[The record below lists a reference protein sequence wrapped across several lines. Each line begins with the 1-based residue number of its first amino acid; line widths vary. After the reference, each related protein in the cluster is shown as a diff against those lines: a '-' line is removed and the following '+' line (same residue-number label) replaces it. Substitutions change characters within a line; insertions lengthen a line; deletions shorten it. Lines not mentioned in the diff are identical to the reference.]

1 MASRA
6 LLRRR
11 KYLVQSLSEHVH
23 TIQCLSSVERQGKL
37 GYENIRGLNSDSG
50 YISHFEDGK
59 LLSFL
64 KNKDFHTNRLLQSP
78 NFSNGVGRL
87 EFPYPLGYRLVRQSM
102 CSSVATASK
111 PESGNDHDK
120 KGEKI
125 TSQTKEA
132 SPEECDEAVEGLSL
146 AKAKAKAMK
155 LEESQKSEISIMQRV
170 RSFLLGI
177 GPALRAIA
185 SMSRSGCT
193 FFRSGFR
200 AI

>member
-11 KYLVQSLSEHVH
+11 SYDVVKSLSEHLP
-23 TIQCLSSVERQGKL
+23 TIQCLSSIERQGQR
-37 GYENIRGLNSDSG
+37 GYENITSG
-50 YISHFEDGK
+50 YVSGK
-59 LLSFL
+59 RDFKDV
-64 KNKDFHTNRLLQSP
+64 KNKESTGLMEGFYTSRLLQSP
-78 NFSNGVGRL
+78 NFSNGVGRI

-102 CSSVATASK
+102 YSSLATANK
-111 PESGNDHDK
+111 PDHDK
-120 KGEKI
+120 KGEKV
-125 TSQTKEA
+125 TLQTKEA

-155 LEESQKSEISIMQRV
+155 LEESQKSDISIMQRV

-185 SMSRSGCT
+185 SMSRLGCS
-193 FFRSGFR
+193 FFCSSF
-200 AI
+200 

>member
-11 KYLVQSLSEHVH
+11 NHFVQSLSEHLH
-23 TIQCLSSVERQGKL
+23 TNYIIQCVSS
-37 GYENIRGLNSDSG
+37 IRGLNSDSG
-50 YISHFEDGK
+50 YISGK
-59 LLSFL
+59 PDFKDVKKKESTMLLEGFYKS
-64 KNKDFHTNRLLQSP
+64 RLLQSP

-87 EFPYPLGYRLVRQSM
+87 EFPYPLGYRLVRESM
-102 CSSVATASK
+102 YSSLATANK
-111 PESGNDHDK
+111 PDHDK
-120 KGEKI
+120 KEEKL

-155 LEESQKSEISIMQRV
+155 LEESQKSDISIMQRV

-185 SMSRSGCT
+185 SMSRSGCC
-193 FFRSGFR
+193 FFVLAFG
-200 AI
+200 

>member
-11 KYLVQSLSEHVH
+11 NYVVKSLSEHLP
-23 TIQCLSSVERQGKL
+23 TIQCLSSIERLGHS
-37 GYENIRGLNSDSG
+37 GYEKNKGLNTDSA
-50 YISHFEDGK
+50 YISGK
-59 LLSFL
+59 PDFKDV
-64 KNKDFHTNRLLQSP
+64 KNKESTASFEGFYRSRLLQSP

-87 EFPYPLGYRLVRQSM
+87 EVAYPLGYRLVRQSM
-102 CSSVATASK
+102 YSSLATANK
-111 PESGNDHDK
+111 PDHDK
-120 KGEKI
+120 KGEKL

-185 SMSRSGCT
+185 SMSR
-193 FFRSGFR
+193 
-200 AI
+200 